1 MSAGEPKVDVKKHP
15 NEVDREIGRR
25 IKQRRT
31 DLGLNQ
37 QSLAQQIGVSYQ
49 QVQKYENGT
58 DRVGASRLYA
68 ISSALHCDI
77 ADFFE
82 AQGQFRETGA
92 EYEAAIDT
100 QRVLSTED
108 GRLLIH
114 AFLTIDDA
122 AVRHKLVEL
131 AATLAT
137 ALRRP
142 ANGRRVRRMPRL

>member
-1 MSAGEPKVDVKKHP
+1 MKKHP
-15 NEVDREIGRR
+15 NEIDREIGRR

-58 DRVGASRLYA
+58 DRVGASRLFA
-68 ISSALHCDI
+68 VANALHCPV
-77 ADFFE
+77 ADFYE
-82 AQGQFRETGA
+82 RGGEFRETGPV
-92 EYEAAIDT
+92 YESSMDA

-114 AFLTIDDA
+114 AFLTIEDT
-122 AVRHKLVEL
+122 AVRQKLVEF
-131 AATLAT
+131 ATTLST

-142 ANGRRVRRMPRL
+142 PNGRRVRRRPRL

>member
-1 MSAGEPKVDVKKHP
+1 MKKHP
-15 NEVDREIGRR
+15 NDVDREVGRR

-31 DLGLNQ
+31 DLGFNQ

-68 ISSALHCDI
+68 IAGALHCDI
-77 ADFFE
+77 SSFFE
-82 AQGQFRETGA
+82 PRGQFRETGPA
-92 EYEAAIDT
+92 YETAIEA
-100 QRVLSTED
+100 QRLLSTED

-114 AFLTIDDA
+114 AFSTIEDA
-122 AVRHKLVEL
+122 AVRRKLVEL
-131 AATLAT
+131 ATALAS

-142 ANGRRVRRMPRL
+142 GNGRRVRRMPRL

>member
-1 MSAGEPKVDVKKHP
+1 MKKHP

-58 DRVGASRLYA
+58 ERVGASRLFA
-68 ISSALHCDI
+68 IANALQCPV
-77 ADFFE
+77 ADFYE
-82 AQGQFRETGA
+82 RGAEFRESGSV
-92 EYEAAIDT
+92 YEPAIDA

-114 AFLTIDDA
+114 AFLAIDDA
-122 AVRHKLVEL
+122 SVRQKLVEL
-131 AATLAT
+131 ATTLSS
-137 ALRRP
+137 ALKRP
-142 ANGRRVRRMPRL
+142 VNGRRVRRRTRL